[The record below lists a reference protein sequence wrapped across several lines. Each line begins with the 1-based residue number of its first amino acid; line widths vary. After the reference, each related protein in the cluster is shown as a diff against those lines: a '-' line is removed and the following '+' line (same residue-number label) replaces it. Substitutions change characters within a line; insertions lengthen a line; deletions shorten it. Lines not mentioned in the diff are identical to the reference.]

1 MTSYLNKR
9 SMRAFLATSVASLA
23 MTGAPSAQTVE
34 PCIGASWEL
43 TGALAHTGLQIR
55 YAVEVAIDEINAAGG
70 ILGQQV
76 TLRAYDDQGEPA
88 RAVDN
93 ALRIGEQDECV
104 VMLGGFRTP
113 NAIAL
118 RDPLDEMGLPW
129 VGVISAGTRV
139 IEHETGEND
148 WMFRVSMKDRWV
160 APFLVD
166 QALERSPEQRIG
178 LLYEATGWGQGAVP
192 DVEAAVAERGITLV
206 GSETFNISDTDMT
219 AQLGRLRDA
228 GAEALV
234 FYGVDR
240 EADGILRSMQR
251 IGYRP
256 EIVSAWGIGGQL
268 GNTAGALSDGV
279 LVAGTFSWWGE
290 LEPRAQQVL
299 DAMMERFNL
308 EGPQDL
314 LLPSGTANAYDAIYI
329 IKEALEIAGEF
340 NREKLRD
347 AFYEVSYDGIVAS
360 FDPAFERTMERHDAI
375 TPDSYRLLAFHEG
388 ILLPIE
394 QTPFLE

>member
-1 MTSYLNKR
+1 MTLTPTLRGLFAASV
-9 SMRAFLATSVASLA
+9 AVASLS
-23 MTGAPSAQTVE
+23 GAAKAAQ

-70 ILGQQV
+70 VLGEQLV
-76 TLRAYDDQGEPA
+76 LRAYDDQGEPA

-118 RDPLDEMGLPW
+118 REPLDEMGLPW

-139 IEHETGEND
+139 IEHETGENE

-160 APFLVD
+160 APFLVE
-166 QALERSPEQRIG
+166 QAVARAPSGRIG
-178 LLYEATGWGQGAVP
+178 LFYEATGWGQGAVP
-192 DVEAAVAERGITLV
+192 DVVAAAEAQGVELVAQ
-206 GSETFNISDTDMT
+206 ETFNIADTDMT
-219 AQLGRLRDA
+219 AQLIRLRDA

-240 EADGILRSMQR
+240 EADAILRSMER
-251 IGYRP
+251 IDYRP
-256 EIVSAWGIGGQL
+256 TIVSAWGIGGQL
-268 GNTAGALSDGV
+268 GNTAGALSEGV

-290 LEPRAQQVL
+290 LEPRAQAVL
-299 DAMMERFNL
+299 DAMKERFNL
-308 EGPQDL
+308 AGPQDL
-314 LLPSGTANAYDAIYI
+314 LLPSGTANAYDAVHI
-329 IKEALEIAGEF
+329 IARALEIAGEF
-340 NREKLRD
+340 DREKLRD
-347 AFYEVSYDGIVAS
+347 AFYEVRHEGIVAV

-375 TPDSYRLLAFHEG
+375 TPDAYRLFAFHNG
-388 ILLPIE
+388 VMLPLD
-394 QTPFLE
+394 QTPFGTN